1 LSRMFKSIR
10 GKKVLITGA
19 SGGIGASMALLFA
32 EHGANLGLHYNSE
45 KEMASILAGDVEKLG
60 AQVSLFQADLVSES
74 GEAMVDAF
82 IDRFDGIDILVNNA
96 GAVFGFKDFL
106 ELDEKSWEK
115 TFRLNAQ
122 APFFMARRAF
132 SHMKENDGGR
142 IINIS
147 SVAAKYGGSERSMHY
162 GAAKAA
168 LEAETIGM
176 ARAGAKYGIL
186 VNAIRGGFMDTPFH
200 QKLGSKNIKER
211 VQLIP
216 LKRAGKPEDMA
227 RMVLFLASEA
237 GDFIT
242 GEIFGVTGGD

>member
-1 LSRMFKSIR
+1 MFEAIR
-10 GKKVLITGA
+10 GRKVLITGA

-32 EHGANLGLHYNSE
+32 EHGAILGLHYNSG
-45 KEMASILAGDVEKLG
+45 KQAAGLLARDVEKLG
-60 AQVSLFQADLVSES
+60 AQVSLFQADLVEES

-82 IDRFDGIDILVNNA
+82 IDRFGGIDILVNNA

-106 ELDEKSWEK
+106 ELDDKSWER

-122 APFFMARRAF
+122 TPLFIARRAF
-132 SHMKENDGGR
+132 SHMKENGGGK

-147 SVAAKYGGSERSMHY
+147 SVAAKYGGSEKSLHY

-186 VNAIRGGFMDTPFH
+186 INAIRGGFIDTSFH
-200 QKLGSKNIKER
+200 QKLGSKNIEER
-211 VQLIP
+211 IRLIP
-216 LKRAGKPEDMA
+216 LKRAGKPEDLA
-227 RMVLFLASEA
+227 HMVLFLASEG

-242 GEIFGVTGGD
+242 GEILAITGGD

>member
-1 LSRMFKSIR
+1 MFKDMR

-32 EHGANLGLHYNSE
+32 EHGAVLGLHYNSG
-45 KEMASILAGDVEKLG
+45 KEAAELLVGEVKKRSSQA
-60 AQVSLFQADLVSES
+60 SLFQADLVVES
-74 GEAMVDAF
+74 GETMVDAF
-82 IDRFDGIDILVNNA
+82 IDRFGGIDILINNA

-106 ELDEKSWEK
+106 EMDDNSWEK
-115 TFRLNAQ
+115 TFKLNAQ

-132 SHMKENDGGR
+132 AHMKKNDGGK

-147 SVAAKYGGSERSMHY
+147 SVAAKYGGSERSLHY

-168 LEAETIGM
+168 LEAETIGL
-176 ARAGAKYGIL
+176 ARAGAKYDIL
-186 VNAIRGGFMDTPFH
+186 VNAIRGGFIDTPFH
-200 QKLGSKNIKER
+200 QKLGSKNIEER

-216 LKRAGKPEDMA
+216 LKRAGRPEDVASMA
-227 RMVLFLASEA
+227 LFLASEA

-242 GEIFGVTGGD
+242 GEIIAVAGGD